1 MTHVRMVRRIPPRF
15 SLDVDFP
22 IGPGVTAVYGCS
34 GAGKTALLETIAG
47 FARPDSGRILL
58 DDAIL
63 FDAASHVQLPPRRR
77 LCGYVSQSDS
87 LFPHMTVRQNLVF
100 AARRWPRLERH
111 RRVAEMLDRFQLS
124 AAASTWPRG
133 LDAPAKL
140 RCSIARALVAEPRLL
155 LLDECGAG
163 ESLLRQ
169 IREITQAPI
178 LFATADL
185 DLCCA
190 AADQLLLLDAG
201 RILQRGASRDV
212 LDRPA
217 SLEAARLLG
226 VPNLFRPPSP
236 HSIPSATAVAWS
248 SITSRSPVLTSPA
261 ISKGTASGWPPPPNP
276 CGFSPARRSH
286 PIPWRFRSSA
296 LPTAPIPSCSNS
308 PSASSSRSPMRSS
321 PAGRIIRIGRWN
333 SRPRRCGSFSPCR

>member
-1 MTHVRMVRRIPPRF
+1 MTHVRIVRRVPPRF

-22 IGPGVTAVYGCS
+22 IGPGSTALYGRS
-34 GAGKTALLETIAG
+34 GAGKTVLLESIAG

-100 AARRWPRLERH
+100 SARRWPRLERH
-111 RRVAEMLDRFQLS
+111 RRVSEMLDRFQLS
-124 AAASTWPRG
+124 AAASTRPRG
-133 LDAPAKL
+133 LDATGKL
-140 RCSIARALVAEPRLL
+140 RCSIARALVAGPRLL
-155 LLDECGAG
+155 LLDECGAD

-169 IREITQAPI
+169 IREVTQAPI

-201 RILQRGASRDV
+201 RILQRGASLDV

-217 SLEAARLLG
+217 SLEAARLVG
-226 VPNLFRPPSP
+226 VPNLFQASVAALDPVRNSSRLEFDHFTLTGPYIPGHLKGDRVWVAAAAEALRL
-236 HSIPSATAVAWS
+236 HSGP
-248 SITSRSPVLTSPA
+248 LH
-261 ISKGTASGWPPPPNP
+261 PPNTVAVSLVRAS
-276 CGFSPARRSH
+276 CRAHSVLLEFSSGIFVTVSHDEFARRKDNKDWQVEF
-286 PIPWRFRSSA
+286 PPEA
-296 LPTAPIPSCSNS
+296 L
-308 PSASSSRSPMRSS
+308 RVL
-321 PAGRIIRIGRWN
+321 
-333 SRPRRCGSFSPCR
+333 

>member
-63 FDAASHVQLPPRRR
+63 FDAASRVQLPPRRR

-212 LDRPA
+212 LDRPV
-217 SLEAARLLG
+217 SLEAARLVG
-226 VPNLFRPPSP
+226 VPNLFQASVAALDPVRNSSRLEFEHFSLTGPYIPGHLKGDRVWVAAAAESLRLSSGSP
-236 HSIPSATAVAWS
+236 
-248 SITSRSPVLTSPA
+248 L
-261 ISKGTASGWPPPPNP
+261 PPNSVALELVRASYRAHSVLLE
-276 CGFSPARRSH
+276 FSFGIFVTVSH
-286 PIPWRFRSSA
+286 EEFVSRKDNKDWQVEFPPEA
-296 LPTAPIPSCSNS
+296 L
-308 PSASSSRSPMRSS
+308 RVL
-321 PAGRIIRIGRWN
+321 
-333 SRPRRCGSFSPCR
+333 

>member
-1 MTHVRMVRRIPPRF
+1 MTHVRIVRRVPPRF

-22 IGPGVTAVYGCS
+22 IGPGSTALYGRS
-34 GAGKTALLETIAG
+34 GAGKTVLLESIAG

-100 AARRWPRLERH
+100 SARRWPRLERH
-111 RRVAEMLDRFQLS
+111 RRVSEMLDRFQLS
-124 AAASTWPRG
+124 AAASTRPRG
-133 LDAPAKL
+133 LDATGKL
-140 RCSIARALVAEPRLL
+140 RCSIARALVAGPRLL
-155 LLDECGAG
+155 LLDECGAD

-169 IREITQAPI
+169 IREVTQAPI

-201 RILQRGASRDV
+201 RILQRGASLDV

-217 SLEAARLLG
+217 SLEAARLVG
-226 VPNLFRPPSP
+226 VPNLFQASVAALDPVRNSSRLEFDHFTLTGPYIPGHLKGDRVWVAAAAEALRLHSGPPQ
-236 HSIPSATAVAWS
+236 
-248 SITSRSPVLTSPA
+248 
-261 ISKGTASGWPPPPNP
+261 PPNTVAVSLVRAS
-276 CGFSPARRSH
+276 CRAHSVLLEFSSGIFVTVSHDEFARRKDNKDWQVEF
-286 PIPWRFRSSA
+286 PPEA
-296 LPTAPIPSCSNS
+296 L
-308 PSASSSRSPMRSS
+308 RVL
-321 PAGRIIRIGRWN
+321 
-333 SRPRRCGSFSPCR
+333 